1 MFCFLGSFF
10 AEPVIEHSGLSL
22 SQNFTKGFTMWC
34 GTRGIKATTNICSVK
49 QHVRPSRCRRNAEDE
64 QIKQFILLQV
74 SFLRLFPCWI
84 ITCVLLIFKD
94 VVNFSLPLLPN
105 SQLHAKPAA
114 EVSPR
119 GDESASERIYFIQIS
134 LFKCSEPLERSQG
147 TWWKGNGEYRFNL
160 WPSAKMPIR
169 NASVSAGD
177 RATAHCQLG
186 INLRHEFD

>member
-10 AEPVIEHSGLSL
+10 CWAGYRAFRLVAEPKLHQGLYYVMWNERDKGYDKHLLCKAACETISV
-22 SQNFTKGFTMWC
+22 QTKRW
-34 GTRGIKATTNICSVK
+34 
-49 QHVRPSRCRRNAEDE
+49 RRAD
-64 QIKQFILLQV
+64 KTQFILLQV

-84 ITCVLLIFKD
+84 ITRVLLIFKD
-94 VVNFSLPLLPN
+94 VVNFSLPN

-186 INLRHEFD
+186 INLRHVFD